1 MILNYIEVI
10 NRLKEFIK
18 NKHISQN
25 EFARRAGISSSLMS
39 QILVDNKNFGID
51 KLVGIIN
58 GFPDLDL
65 NWLLKEKTKPT
76 INYTN
81 REMLLVKPF
90 IYKTSYEIY
99 NKKKELIADDEVL
112 KNFTVN
118 MIFEENLIVNY
129 SEEGIHTSRGS
140 YKFYLA
146 ENSKSINQLKD
157 VKYVFNSQLNTSSSL
172 TYETNSFLYRVSSN
186 SKDLKILFLTYINN
200 MPKKYKDSIYRT
212 FLSLNE
218 LVRYDFKNEID
229 PVFYAN
235 YYNSNIEITLF
246 IKAKHSLVESLFLN
260 FSFLAN
266 LPYTKRLSIIKLF
279 IKKDSDKKTIK
290 ESLYDLFLNKTY
302 KYKCQKMILNKTE
315 SILKITTFVSN

>member
-1 MILNYIEVI
+1 MNYIEVI

-76 INYTN
+76 INYTS

-90 IYKTSYEIY
+90 IYKTSYEIN
-99 NKKKELIADDEVL
+99 NKKKELNADDDVL
-112 KNFTVN
+112 KNFTIN

-129 SEEGIHTSRGS
+129 SNEGINTSKGS
-140 YKFYLA
+140 FKFYLS
-146 ENSKSINQLKD
+146 EYNKSFNQLKD

-172 TYETNSFLYRVSSN
+172 SYETNSFIYRVSSN
-186 SKDLKILFLTYINN
+186 SKDLKSLFLMYINN